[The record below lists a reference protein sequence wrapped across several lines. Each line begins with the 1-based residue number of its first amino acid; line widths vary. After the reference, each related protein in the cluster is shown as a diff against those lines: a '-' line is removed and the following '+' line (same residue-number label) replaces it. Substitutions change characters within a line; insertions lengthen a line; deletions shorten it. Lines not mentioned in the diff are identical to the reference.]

1 MTWMYVYIVIVII
14 IKIEEKCTFFM
25 SSFFSLMSMVLSTYI
40 FAKIDVT
47 SNEIISY
54 SRETFSTLIGSTNVK
69 QRGIER

>member
-1 MTWMYVYIVIVII
+1 MYVYVIFVII

-40 FAKIDVT
+40 FEKIDVT

>member
-1 MTWMYVYIVIVII
+1 MYVYVIFVII

-54 SRETFSTLIGSTNVK
+54 SRETFSNLIGSTNVK